1 VRSQNISVLAVK
13 AKTEY
18 PFDRHLAELQ
28 DFSKIALAVSGGSD
42 SAAMLHLV
50 AQWAARQNSQISLT
64 VLSVDHGLRPEAAFE
79 CAQVGEW
86 CKVLGLNHVTLQW
99 LGNKP
104 SSGIQAKARLARY
117 SLMTEWCL
125 ENNVP
130 VLLTAHTAD
139 DQAETIV
146 MRQSRTSTAK
156 SLAGIW
162 PSRDWNGVQVM
173 RPLLSVRRQE
183 LREYLIAQNLDWI
196 DDPSNFNPLYERVR
210 IREKL
215 AGNADV
221 AKSAA
226 QALSA
231 IRATQQKAEGW
242 VAAFLS
248 VSKLGLLSCDRG
260 KVKNIDP
267 DVGDEIL
274 ALVFKV
280 NGIAHLPELKSRQ
293 SLWAWLIGDLPN
305 RRTLGGLIFAK
316 RKHDLLIAREPGRI
330 SEETIVIPS
339 SGKVVWDGRFIVKG
353 PEGAEIRPAGKFEDI
368 LRRSDI
374 PAFVDAGLPVVCN
387 GRAVLAA
394 PFHGIGAGVKAE
406 FIDFKP
412 RLSLGITNCTPYV
425 RGS

>member
-1 VRSQNISVLAVK
+1 MLAVK
-13 AKTEY
+13 PKTEY

-50 AQWAARQNSQISLT
+50 AQWAARQNSHVSLA
-64 VLSVDHGLRPEAAFE
+64 VLSVNHGLRPEAAAE

-86 CKVLGLNHVTLQW
+86 CKNLGLKHVTLQW
-99 LGNKP
+99 MGEKP
-104 SSGIQAKARLARY
+104 ISGIQAKARLARY
-117 SLMTEWCL
+117 TLMTDWCL
-125 ENNVP
+125 ENSVQ

-173 RPLLSVRRQE
+173 RPFLSARRQE
-183 LREYLIAQNLDWI
+183 LRDYLLAQNLTWI
-196 DDPSNFNPLYERVR
+196 DDPSNFNPHYERVR
-210 IREKL
+210 IRDEL
-215 AGNADV
+215 AGNADS
-221 AKSAA
+221 AKTAV

-231 IRATQQKAEGW
+231 VKAVQKKAQDW
-242 VAAFLS
+242 VGSHLTIS
-248 VSKLGLLSCDRG
+248 ELGVLSCDRDQL
-260 KVKNIDP
+260 KIISP

-274 ALVFKV
+274 LLLFKI
-280 NGIAHLPELKSRQ
+280 NGIAQLPELKSRQ
-293 SLWAWLIGDLPN
+293 SLWEWLIGDLPN
-305 RRTLGGLIFAK
+305 RRTLGGSIFAK
-316 RKHDLLIAREPGRI
+316 RKYELLIAREPGRI

-353 PEGAEIRPAGKFEDI
+353 PEGAEIRPAGKFDDI

-374 PAFVDAGLPVVCN
+374 LAFVDAGLPVVCR
-387 GRAVLAA
+387 GKTVLAA
-394 PFHGIGAGVKAE
+394 PFHGIGTGVDAE

-412 RLSLGITNCTPYV
+412 RLSLGITKCTPYV

>member
-1 VRSQNISVLAVK
+1 VLAVK
-13 AKTEY
+13 PKTEY
-18 PFDRHLAELQ
+18 SFDSHFTGLQ
-28 DFSKIALAVSGGSD
+28 DFSKLALAVSGGSD
-42 SAAMLHLV
+42 SISMLHLV
-50 AQWAARQNSQISLT
+50 AQWAARQNSQISLI

-86 CKVLGLNHVTLQW
+86 CKTLGLKHVTMQW
-99 LGNKP
+99 LGDKP
-104 SSGIQAKARLARY
+104 RSGIQAKARLARY
-117 SLMTEWCL
+117 TLMTDWCL
-125 ENNVP
+125 KNNVP

-173 RPLLSVRRQE
+173 RPLLSARRQE
-183 LREYLIAQNLDWI
+183 LRDYLLAQNLTWI
-196 DDPSNFNPLYERVR
+196 DDPSNFNLHYERVR

-215 AGNADV
+215 SGNADV
-221 AKSAA
+221 ASSAA
-226 QALSA
+226 RALSTVKA
-231 IRATQQKAEGW
+231 IQQKALDWIGSH
-242 VAAFLS
+242 LS
-248 VSKLGLLSCDRG
+248 ISELGLLRCDRTQL
-260 KVKNIDP
+260 KNIDV

-274 ALVFKV
+274 LLLFKG
-280 NGIAHLPELKSRQ
+280 NGVAQQPELKSRQ
-293 SLWAWLIGDLPN
+293 SLWEWLIGDLRN

-330 SEETIVIPS
+330 SKETIVIPS
-339 SGKVVWDGRFIVKG
+339 SGKVVWDGRFVVKG
-353 PEGAEIRPAGKFEDI
+353 PEGAEIRPAGRFNDI

-374 PAFVDAGLPVVCN
+374 PAFVDAGLPVVCIGN
-387 GRAVLAA
+387 AVLAA
-394 PFHGIGAGVKAE
+394 PFHGIGAGVDAE

-412 RLSLGITNCTPYV
+412 RLSLGITNSTPYV